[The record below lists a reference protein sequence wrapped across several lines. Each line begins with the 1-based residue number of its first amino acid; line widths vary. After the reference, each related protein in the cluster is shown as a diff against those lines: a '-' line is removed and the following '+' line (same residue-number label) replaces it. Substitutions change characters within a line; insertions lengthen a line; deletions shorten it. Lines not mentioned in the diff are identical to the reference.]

1 MNIKC
6 GAELRNELYKLYST
20 GKSIGWND
28 HCCFIQKLMDDDNYK
43 DNMDSTKEDINTL
56 TSKIISGIKKLSINY

>member
-6 GAELRNELYKLYST
+6 GAELRNELYRLYKT

-28 HCCFIQKLMDDDNYK
+28 HCCFMRELMD
-43 DNMDSTKEDINTL
+43 EAL
-56 TSKIISGIKKLSINY
+56 VE